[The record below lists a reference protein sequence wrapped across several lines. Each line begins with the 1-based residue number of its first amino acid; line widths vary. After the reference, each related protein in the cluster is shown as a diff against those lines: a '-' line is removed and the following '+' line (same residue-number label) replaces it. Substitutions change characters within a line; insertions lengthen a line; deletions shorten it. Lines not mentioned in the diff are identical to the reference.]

1 MKKITETF
9 LYRSFLV
16 DLLTI
21 KGISMLKR
29 RRVTCQKIR
38 LMEMEYRRLY
48 KTDPKKDFIPV
59 KDKYLLE
66 ENSYQNLYKARHKKI
81 KKYATE
87 KSETS
92 KSIFNYSCNDWVKK
106 RADVLR
112 RDNYTCR
119 GCGAKKD
126 LQCHHSYY
134 LNGRK
139 LWEYPLQS
147 FTTLCRCCHE
157 EFHAKIKGSE
167 LVIRTKEAIDE
178 KINEEKLLGFIY
190 EKIKLIKNKPT
201 KTVKKKKPNLRKPK
215 CHEVKLD
222 EKDKTLQKKRN
233 RVVVPQWKIDE
244 YKRTG
249 IIPK

>member
-1 MKKITETF
+1 MKKITEQY
-9 LYRSFLV
+9 LYRSFLA
-16 DLLTI
+16 DFLTI
-21 KGISMLKR
+21 KGVSIVKG

-38 LMEMEYRRLY
+38 LMEIEYRRLY

-59 KDKYLLE
+59 KDKYYLE
-66 ENSYQNLYKARHKKI
+66 ENSYENLYKTRHKKTTKSKSTEGISPDKTFNYNCSDWI
-81 KKYATE
+81 KKRKE
-87 KSETS
+87 
-92 KSIFNYSCNDWVKK
+92 
-106 RADVLR
+106 VLK
-112 RDNYTCR
+112 RDNFTCR
-119 GCGAKKD
+119 GCGSKND

-134 LNGRK
+134 INGRK

-147 FTTLCRCCHE
+147 FTTFCRCCHE
-157 EFHAKIKGSE
+157 EFHAKIKGSD

-190 EKIKLIKNKPT
+190 EKIKLIKNKPA

-215 CHEVKLD
+215 YQEVKLD

-233 RVVVPQWKIDE
+233 RVIVPQWKIDE